1 MLFLFFDKYLDY
13 EITFF
18 YFLLYFDN
26 KPFKVDKQ
34 SFLICQFIKNLVAS
48 NFIIYFARLFKKIY
62 MEINILTVLLFM
74 AAYLLGSIPNAVWVG
89 KMLYGIDV
97 REEGSKNAGATNTI
111 RVLGWKAGL
120 PVLLLD
126 IFKGF
131 LAVKLIYVYDLYVP
145 GTMDFVNLQLALGA
159 CAVVGHIFPVFAGFR
174 GGKGVASLFGIILAI
189 VPMPTLLTLGVFLL
203 ILVTTGYVS
212 LSSIIAGF
220 AFPFLNMF
228 VFKTTVPSLII
239 FSLIV
244 TILLLLT
251 HQKNIERL
259 LRREESK
266 ASFLIKKKKTKLG

>member
-1 MLFLFFDKYLDY
+1 
-13 EITFF
+13 
-18 YFLLYFDN
+18 
-26 KPFKVDKQ
+26 
-34 SFLICQFIKNLVAS
+34 
-48 NFIIYFARLFKKIY
+48 
-62 MEINILTVLLFM
+62 MEVNILTVLLFI
-74 AAYLLGSIPNAVWVG
+74 AAYLLGSIPNAVWIG

-97 REEGSKNAGATNTI
+97 REVGSKNAGATNTI

-131 LAVKLIYVYDLYVP
+131 LAVELIHIYDLYVP
-145 GTMDFVNLQLALGA
+145 GTVDFVNLQLTLGA
-159 CAVVGHIFPVFAGFR
+159 CAVIGHIFPIFAGFR

-189 VPMPTLLTLGVFLL
+189 VPLPTLIALGIFLL
-203 ILVTTGYVS
+203 ILFTTGYVS

-228 VFKTTVPSLII
+228 VFTTTIPSLII

-244 TILLLLT
+244 AILLLLT

-259 LRREESK
+259 IRREESK
-266 ASFLIKKKKTKLG
+266 ASFLYKKKKEK